1 MKLNK
6 LFYIGI
12 LLGGSFITSCSD
24 FFDTYP
30 KDQLSPSTFW
40 KTESDA
46 QQAATA
52 CYNYWTDWRQQGAI
66 IFYEDIMSDIAYN
79 YTRTQNYAYVG
90 NGTPSASHAVRYYDY
105 TTVARCNLFLENI
118 DNVPFSSEAV
128 KKDLIAQVRT
138 IRAWA
143 YFRLCYWYGGVP
155 LITTSMETAEEAQ
168 LPRNSESEVQQFVFS
183 ELDKAIADINDAP
196 AERGR
201 IAKGTAL
208 AIKMRANL
216 YWGNYQDALTTARQ
230 IVALGQYELDP
241 DFLGMFNIAGQGSK
255 EIIYAEQHVKDT
267 YSYGNVIRMFNN
279 EDGGWASWVPT
290 MNLVNMFEMSN
301 GMMPEEEGSG
311 YDPIHPYANRD
322 PRLANTVVYPGQD
335 WMGKNGKTRII
346 NTVDATINGEKNYDY
361 YLAADNASKTGL
373 IFAKYAAPISQYS
386 TALNNDNLCPII
398 FRYAEVL
405 LTIAECDVELNQ
417 NLDEAL
423 NLIDQLRTRGGMI
436 KVNRSKYD
444 TQNKIRTLVRR
455 ERTIE
460 LAGEGFRRQDI
471 TRWKNENNQL
481 VANDV
486 MKDLYRMIGTID
498 YSQKDPSMRFVQ
510 TLPTEANKADRL
522 IEPRTFS
529 DYQRFLPIP
538 QAEMDKNPKLTQTQG
553 YD

>member
-30 KDQLSPSTFW
+30 KDQLSPSIFW

-267 YSYGNVIRMFNN
+267 YSYSNVIRMFNN

-335 WMGKNGKTRII
+335 WMGKNGKMRVI

-423 NLIDQLRTRGGMI
+423 DLIAQLRTRGGMI

-444 TQNKIRTLVRR
+444 TQDKIRTLVRR

-529 DYQRFLPIP
+529 DYQRYLPIP

>member
-168 LPRNSESEVQQFVFS
+168 LPRDSESDMQKFVFN
-183 ELDKAIADINDAP
+183 ELDKAIADINDVP

-241 DFLGMFNIAGQGSK
+241 DFLGMFNIAGQDSK

-423 NLIDQLRTRGGMI
+423 NLIDQLRIRGGMI

-444 TQNKIRTLVRR
+444 TQDKIRTLVRR

-529 DYQRFLPIP
+529 DYQRYLPIP
-538 QAEMDKNPKLTQTQG
+538 QSEMDKNPKLTQTQG